1 MSISKLRIHVA
12 PVGYEIDRVVIP
24 AIKEKADRVW
34 LLLHENKSEDKAIP
48 FSNKIVKKLKE
59 KNIEVKIA
67 HHDRRDFFKII
78 KVVKDIVQEESGNE
92 IYINL
97 ASGSKIQA
105 IGTMMASM
113 MFNDNDNIHPF
124 YAEAETYPGF
134 DSKKPLSTGVKTISN
149 VPPYNVHIPN
159 QILIDALSI
168 ISQKH
173 RLTKK
178 ELAKLALENNLI
190 KVNALQGNE
199 TQATFASLDKNII
212 QPLYKN
218 WKLIDIQK
226 IGRNHWITLN
236 DDGQNAI
243 KFLVS

>member
-1 MSISKLRIHVA
+1 ML
-12 PVGYEIDRVVIP
+12 
-24 AIKEKADRVW
+24 
-34 LLLHENKSEDKAIP
+34 
-48 FSNKIVKKLKE
+48 KLKL
-59 KNIEVKIA
+59 IL
-67 HHDRRDFFKII
+67 DL
-78 KVVKDIVQEESGNE
+78 IV
-92 IYINL
+92 
-97 ASGSKIQA
+97 
-105 IGTMMASM
+105 
-113 MFNDNDNIHPF
+113 
-124 YAEAETYPGF
+124 
-134 DSKKPLSTGVKTISN
+134 KKPLSTGVKTISN

-190 KVNALQGNE
+190 KVNALKGNE
-199 TQATFASLDKNII
+199 TQATFASLNKNII